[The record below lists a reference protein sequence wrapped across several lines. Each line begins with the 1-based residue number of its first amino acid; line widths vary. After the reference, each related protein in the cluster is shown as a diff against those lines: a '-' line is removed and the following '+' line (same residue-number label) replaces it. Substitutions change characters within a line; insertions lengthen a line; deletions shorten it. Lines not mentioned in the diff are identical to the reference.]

1 MFALNIALGNTA
13 WRLLFKTEET
23 ARVAFA
29 KLEEHSAEEARIED
43 EFGQTVIVQAG
54 SLHGL
59 LFEDMNK
66 TKMAHV
72 EIALHNARTQALA
85 TKTAQ
90 ADPGLR
96 ASSMMNGPS
105 MIDPMGAI
113 MRQNN

>member
-13 WRLLFKTEET
+13 WRLLYKDEET
-23 ARVAFA
+23 ARGVFKA
-29 KLEEHSAEEARIED
+29 LQHPNHETGSYIQD
-43 EFGQTVIVQAG
+43 DFGQEVV
-54 SLHGL
+54 L
-59 LFEDMNK
+59 LAVTGFMLEDMNK